1 MPRAPLGQQITFA
14 METDTDRHYRGSIW
28 IDVKVGD
35 TIRAIAARRGHPEEA
50 SSIAKLNKVRST
62 RTVLRHRPH
71 RKHDKHRIKVPAQM
85 RASERFHVLAG
96 DDPPRIVEG
105 YAQFDTVDRPQR
117 TSTLERDIALLER
130 MAGRGN
136 FAGAAVG
143 PPPVI
148 RLSVTDNSGKI
159 VPLIPVNYQWSS
171 DNAHAPVWRITAID
185 WDTHPE
191 RNTYGNR
198 IRQKATVT
206 VKQHMVS
213 KAATR
218 SATARNRSKKK

>member
-1 MPRAPLGQQITFA
+1 
-14 METDTDRHYRGSIW
+14 
-28 IDVKVGD
+28 
-35 TIRAIAARRGHPEEA
+35 
-50 SSIAKLNKVRST
+50 
-62 RTVLRHRPH
+62 VLRHRPH

-105 YAQFDTVDRPQR
+105 YAKFDTVDRPQR
-117 TSTLERDIALLER
+117 TGLISFAGYDPISMEVPIQFEAFQSRDGSTLERDIALLER